1 MSIRLDFL
9 RCELRLIGH
18 KIDDTQGKI
27 IALASYLDGR
37 YAALGPVVDEEY
49 KEELRNELT
58 FLNQLKTQQ
67 NRQYKYIEKEIEKIL
82 SGSVA
87 EMD

>member
-1 MSIRLDFL
+1 MSKRLDFL
-9 RCELRLIGH
+9 RSELRIAGH
-18 KIDDTQGKI
+18 KIEETQGKI
-27 IALASYLDGR
+27 IALASHLEGR

-49 KEELRNELT
+49 KDELRNELV

-67 NRQYKYIEKEIEKIL
+67 IRQYKYLDKEIKKIL

-87 EMD
+87 ELD